1 MHGERCGVCWSATEC
16 FENRSPH
23 MPCGRGQRKQKPESN
38 GRADGFPT
46 RPRAREDI
54 FRPRRTGVCGRPQQL
69 TELILTAQTGRFSK
83 IFGTLTRRQI
93 LNQIFENPGL
103 AQPCQPGPA
112 CTAPLADQ
120 FHRGRGRSD
129 SDTHDVPRRGLV
141 AQARCATAPDDE
153 EEETAIELIDH
164 SSIHLYAIAHVTSPR
179 RVRHALGVALLS
191 LSIIALQLIL
201 LTLMLIEVSHPSCYE
216 STSCMSGQYC
226 SHVTLR
232 CEDCIEI
239 YHALSRHGLKGGK
252 LPGNLK
258 TGSVITG
265 ELPVII
271 LPGNYRVT

>member
-103 AQPCQPGPA
+103 AQGSARFLALAQLALCKLWWQSRCPRPRGRPRCSAGTTSMQQQPPPRRCSALNCNWLSRRCCSLSRCAACSSTFTSSRPGSRSTCRRSSA
-112 CTAPLADQ
+112 CTMV
-120 FHRGRGRSD
+120 RS
-129 SDTHDVPRRGLV
+129 GYLV
-141 AQARCATAPDDE
+141 
-153 EEETAIELIDH
+153 
-164 SSIHLYAIAHVTSPR
+164 
-179 RVRHALGVALLS
+179 
-191 LSIIALQLIL
+191 
-201 LTLMLIEVSHPSCYE
+201 LM
-216 STSCMSGQYC
+216 Q
-226 SHVTLR
+226 
-232 CEDCIEI
+232 
-239 YHALSRHGLKGGK
+239 
-252 LPGNLK
+252 
-258 TGSVITG
+258 
-265 ELPVII
+265 
-271 LPGNYRVT
+271 

>member
-103 AQPCQPGPA
+103 AQASVQIVDSADVCDAQILVSEVGPWLDGGTVN
-112 CTAPLADQ
+112 TAVYTAYLGKSEHAYQKLRLCGPPQEA
-120 FHRGRGRSD
+120 S
-129 SDTHDVPRRGLV
+129 
-141 AQARCATAPDDE
+141 AR
-153 EEETAIELIDH
+153 
-164 SSIHLYAIAHVTSPR
+164 AHT
-179 RVRHALGVALLS
+179 
-191 LSIIALQLIL
+191 
-201 LTLMLIEVSHPSCYE
+201 
-216 STSCMSGQYC
+216 
-226 SHVTLR
+226 
-232 CEDCIEI
+232 
-239 YHALSRHGLKGGK
+239 
-252 LPGNLK
+252 
-258 TGSVITG
+258 
-265 ELPVII
+265 
-271 LPGNYRVT
+271 